1 MIGDFGVPISIF
13 VMALADFFINDTY
26 TQVWEGRAGGA
37 GCPHLGTWECV
48 LVLVSHPSPPI
59 SAPVQKLSVPK
70 GLQVTNSSARGWFI
84 HPMGEREQFPIWMMF
99 ASVIPALL
107 VFILIFLETQ
117 ITT

>member
-1 MIGDFGVPISIF
+1 MGVP
-13 VMALADFFINDTY
+13 A
-26 TQVWEGRAGGA
+26 W
-37 GCPHLGTWECV
+37 GCGSGCSSLCPAPH
-48 LVLVSHPSPPI
+48 SHI
-59 SAPVQKLSVPK
+59 SAPIQKLSVPK

-84 HPMGEREQFPIWMMF
+84 HPMGKESPFPIWMMF

>member
-1 MIGDFGVPISIF
+1 MSPHGDVGADARPCVPP
-13 VMALADFFINDTY
+13 
-26 TQVWEGRAGGA
+26 
-37 GCPHLGTWECV
+37 PH
-48 LVLVSHPSPPI
+48 SHI
-59 SAPVQKLSVPK
+59 SAPIQKLSVPK

-84 HPMGEREQFPIWMMF
+84 HPMGKESPFPIWMMF